1 MERNCHSEYLHK
13 YIYTVESIHKKSV
26 KVVFKTCCSYSL
38 DMNQFKLI
46 NRKYTRKAPGR
57 ISSSIKLQTV
67 VSGLQFTQKQ
77 IQSDAVSSIVNFEK
91 SEVVFVHAATFC

>member
-1 MERNCHSEYLHK
+1 MIRVHMERNCHSAYLHK

-67 VSGLQFTQKQ
+67 GFGPALYSKVDSVGRCF
-77 IQSDAVSSIVNFEK
+77 
-91 SEVVFVHAATFC
+91 